1 MNIDTVVDREF
12 VTKSF
17 RDLAA
22 APVSALRGVSRQ
34 DAELLQAAFGINTVR
49 DLAQL
54 PFVRWACAI
63 TILADEEQL
72 TPQEQAQ
79 ETLLDEAVEMTFP
92 ASDPISVDA
101 GATRI
106 EVAPEMVDAHSD
118 HQHAG
123 QIEQATRSG
132 GKGGAMRH

>member
-1 MNIDTVVDREF
+1 MNIDTVVDHEF
-12 VTKSF
+12 IAKSF

-22 APVSALRGVSRQ
+22 APVSALRGVSPK
-34 DAELLQAAFGINTVR
+34 DAKLLQSAFGISTVR
-49 DLAQL
+49 ELAQL

-72 TPQEQAQ
+72 TPHEQAQ
-79 ETLLDEAVEMTFP
+79 ETLLDDAVEMTFP

-106 EVAPEMVDAHSD
+106 EVAPDMVDAQGD

-123 QIEQATRSG
+123 QMEQATRAAKKSS
-132 GKGGAMRH
+132 AVRH